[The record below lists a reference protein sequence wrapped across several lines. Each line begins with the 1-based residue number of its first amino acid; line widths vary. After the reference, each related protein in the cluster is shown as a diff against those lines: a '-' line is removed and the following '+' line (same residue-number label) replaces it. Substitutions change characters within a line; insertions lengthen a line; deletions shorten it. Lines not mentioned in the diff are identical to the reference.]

1 MRYHLGMVAKP
12 CGVVSVYLIG
22 SGLLW
27 DRICRKK
34 DEPNHHPHPNT
45 TGPFNICHCANT
57 AFYID
62 VFGPFDAP
70 VDLCLQRHW

>member
-1 MRYHLGMVAKP
+1 MRYRLGMVAKP
-12 CGVVSVYLIG
+12 CGMASVYLIG

-27 DRICRKK
+27 DRLCRKK
-34 DEPNHHPHPNT
+34 DEPNHHPHPDT
-45 TGPFNICHCANT
+45 TGPFNICHCAIK

-70 VDLCLQRHW
+70 VGLCLQRHW